1 MTDVFTRLFDRLKKK
16 HLPGFLDEVILEISP
31 EEGEGIAGQRRDICN
46 KKIRERTACIWGTLS
61 RLENKM
67 SEVECECES

>member
-46 KKIRERTACIWGTLS
+46 KKIRERTACI
-61 RLENKM
+61 
-67 SEVECECES
+67 